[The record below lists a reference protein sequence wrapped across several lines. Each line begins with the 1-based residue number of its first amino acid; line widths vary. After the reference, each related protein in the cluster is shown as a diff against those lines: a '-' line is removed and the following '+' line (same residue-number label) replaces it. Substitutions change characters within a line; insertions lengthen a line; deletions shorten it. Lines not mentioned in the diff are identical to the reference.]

1 MSSPRTGGK
10 LYALSVFGIVSV
22 ACGLLVAGLFLPGAI
37 LLSSAAKASANAI
50 QTMPTELT
58 IEPQMERSRIL
69 MSDGSVL
76 AEFYDQNRVYTALK
90 NIAPVMREAQVSIE
104 DHEFYQHGAVY
115 LQGILRAAVRNSA
128 GGATQG
134 ASTLTQQYVKQVLIE
149 KAVAEGDEQGVKDA
163 QAPTLSRKI
172 RELRYAIG
180 VEQKLTK
187 DQILE
192 RYLNIAYY
200 GDGAYGVEAAAK
212 HYFNTSASKLTL
224 PQAAMLAGIVQN
236 PDAFDPVTHT
246 ASAVERR
253 NVVLNRMAQLGTISE
268 QDAQKAKATKFDRS
282 KVQQVRSGCFSS
294 EFPFVCQYAYATII
308 QEMTSLGKT
317 AADRVNALN
326 RDGLT
331 IRTVIDPSVQRDAQ
345 KSISSFI
352 GPTDPVI
359 GVGVTVQPSSGLITS
374 MVQNRPVMGS
384 NTKDGETWINYA
396 VDRSKGGADGFQF
409 GSTFKAFTAAAAL
422 DKGMSVKTKYY
433 SPSPMDFSGVKF
445 QGCHGPVV
453 DPNWRPRNSTGA
465 GNFDMVN
472 AMKRSINTYFIQLE
486 LHAGLCNTI
495 KMAQAAGVRSATG
508 LDLEAP
514 SQQFAS
520 FTLGA
525 LETSP
530 LSMAS
535 AYATFANRGVHCDP
549 IIIKSAVTKSNK
561 PLPVPEANCHR
572 VMSAD
577 VADGVNYLLQKV
589 MQPGGTGAITRVP
602 GFKNQ
607 AGKTGTTDSAQ
618 SVAFMGYTPEVAG
631 AALIAADKSSSYFKN
646 RSSKDITGVRTH
658 GSDCGDSGCYL
669 QGHGGTDAGRIWRG
683 IMDAALKGKPDTPF
697 HSPSKDILEGKKV
710 KVPDVRGLSLNAA
723 KSTLQDAGFG
733 AVTVYVYSGTYRS
746 GTFLGTYPT
755 AGSEA
760 PMGSQVQLLVSK
772 GSAPAP
778 RPAPAPAPA
787 PTTSTNSPP
796 PTSSSTATTKPSNN
810 GHKKNG

>member
-1 MSSPRTGGK
+1 MSSPRSGGK

-37 LLSSAAKASANAI
+37 MLSTAAKASANAL

-58 IEPQMERSRIL
+58 ITPQMERSRIL

-76 AEFYDQNRVYTALK
+76 AEFYDQNRVYTSLN
-90 NIAPVMREAQVSIE
+90 NIAPVMRHAQVAIE

-115 LQGILRAAVRNSA
+115 LQGILRAAVRNTA

-149 KAVAEGDEQGVKDA
+149 KAVAENDQQGIKDA
-163 QAPTLSRKI
+163 QAETLSRKI

-212 HYFNTSASKLTL
+212 HYFNTTASKLTL
-224 PQAAMLAGIVQN
+224 PEAALLAGIVQN
-236 PDAFDPVTHT
+236 PDAFDPVTHP
-246 ASAVERR
+246 ASALERR
-253 NVVLNRMAQLGTISE
+253 NVVLNRMAQLGIISE
-268 QDAQKAKATKFDRS
+268 QDATKAKATKFDQS

-294 EFPFVCQYAYATII
+294 EFPFVCQYAYNTII
-308 QEMTSLGKT
+308 QTMTSLGKT
-317 AADRVNALN
+317 EADRVNALN

-331 IRTVIDPSVQRDAQ
+331 IQTVIDPSVQRAAQ
-345 KSISSFI
+345 KSISSFM
-352 GPTDPVI
+352 GATDPVI
-359 GVGVTVQPSSGLITS
+359 GVGVTVQPSTGLITS
-374 MVQNRPVMGS
+374 MVQNRPAMGS

-396 VDRSKGGADGFQF
+396 VAQSMGGTSGFQF

-422 DKGMSVKTKYY
+422 DKGMSVNTKYY
-433 SPSPMDFSGVKF
+433 SPSPMNFSGVPF

-465 GNFDMVN
+465 GNFNMIN

-495 KMAQAAGVRSATG
+495 KMAESAGVRSATG
-508 LDLEAP
+508 LNMEAP

-525 LETSP
+525 LEVTP

-549 IIIKSAVTKSNK
+549 IIIKSAITKGKKS
-561 PLPVPEANCHR
+561 LQVPDANCHR

-577 VADGVNYLLQKV
+577 VADGVNYLLQQV
-589 MQPGGTGAITRVP
+589 MQPGGTGAITRVT
-602 GFKNQ
+602 GFTNQ

-631 AALIAADKSSSYFKN
+631 AALIAADTSSSYF
-646 RSSKDITGVRTH
+646 RHRASKDITGVRTH
-658 GSDCGDSGCYL
+658 GSDCGSAGCYL
-669 QGHGGTDAGRIWRG
+669 QGHGGTDAGRLWRG
-683 IMDAALKGKPDTPF
+683 IMAAALQGKPDTPF

-710 KVPDVRGLSLNAA
+710 AVPDVTGLSLAAA
-723 KSTLQDAGFG
+723 KSALQDAGFG
-733 AVTVYVYSGTYRS
+733 TTTVNVYSSTYPA
-746 GTFLGTYPT
+746 GTFIGTYPR
-755 AGSEA
+755 AGTEV
-760 PMGSQVQLLVSK
+760 PMGTQIQLLVSK
-772 GSAPAP
+772 GPAP
-778 RPAPAPAPA
+778 VAPPPAPAPA
-787 PTTSTNSPP
+787 PTTSTTTSTPP
-796 PTSSSTATTKPSNN
+796 PTTTSPPAKP
-810 GHKKNG
+810 GHKKTG